1 MNKKFIALAVAA
13 AAFGTTA
20 QAVELYNNDGSTF
33 SIGGHATV
41 GVAGGDED
49 NFAVDEKS
57 PRINMEAT
65 QDLGNGFTADVKGEW
80 ALNMLNGGENSFTT
94 RLGYIGV
101 SHADYGRL
109 AAGTQWSPYYAAAGV
124 ADLPIAFANEF
135 LYDNHGAF
143 GTGRANGMVAYTN
156 GFDFDNAGALNF
168 GLAWQGDSSATA
180 FEEVDGSGKPVSTTT
195 VDVEDRFQVALGY
208 EIVGLGLNY
217 AYTGGDIK
225 DGADKE
231 KAESHV
237 VSANYG
243 TYGKG
248 LYVAGVYADNKFMNN
263 APVATAGNTTATGLL
278 EDSKAYEAILA
289 YGLSNSLNLSINY
302 EQVEDSKASETVYST
317 SAIQAEYDI
326 HPRVRAFV
334 AYQFDLQGSGEYKTD
349 KDNQYAAGVRF
360 FL

>member
-13 AAFGTTA
+13 AAFGTSA
-20 QAVELYNNDGSTF
+20 QAFELYNKDGSTF

-41 GVAGGDED
+41 GVAGGESEH
-49 NFAVDEKS
+49 FAVEEKS

-65 QDLGNGFTADVKGEW
+65 QDLGNGFTADVKAEW
-80 ALNMLNGGENSFTT
+80 AMNMLNGGDNTFTT

-101 SHADYGRL
+101 SHDEYGRL

-124 ADLPIAFANEF
+124 ADLPIAFANDF

-143 GTGRANGMVAYTN
+143 GTARANSMVAYTN
-156 GFDFDNAGALNF
+156 GFDFGNAGAFNF
-168 GLAWQGDSSATA
+168 GLGWQGDSKATLGEDFDA
-180 FEEVDGSGKPVSTTT
+180 DGNSTNKET
-195 VDVEDRFQVALGY
+195 VNVEDRFQVALGY

-217 AYTGGDIK
+217 AYTGGDIT
-225 DGADKE
+225 DGAIKE
-231 KAESHV
+231 KAQSHV

-248 LYVAGVYADNKFMNN
+248 LYVAGVYADNKYMNF
-263 APVATAGNTTATGLL
+263 ATVATGNTSSKGLL

-289 YGLSNSLNLSINY
+289 YGLSNSLNLSVNY
-302 EQVEDSKASETVYST
+302 EQVQDSKASETVYST

-326 HPRVRAFV
+326 NPRVRAFV
-334 AYQFDLQGSGEYKTD
+334 AYQFDLQGTGEYKEA

>member
-20 QAVELYNNDGSTF
+20 QAVELYNKDGSTF

-49 NFAVDEKS
+49 HFAVDEKS

-80 ALNMLNGGENSFTT
+80 ALNMLNGGDTSFKT

-101 SHADYGRL
+101 SHDDYGRV
-109 AAGTQWSPYYAAAGV
+109 AAGTQWSPYYSAAGI
-124 ADLPIAFANEF
+124 ADMPIAFANDF
-135 LYDNHGAF
+135 LYDNHGAL
-143 GTGRANGMVAYTN
+143 GTGRADKMVAYTN
-156 GFDFDNAGALNF
+156 GFDFANAGALNF
-168 GLAWQGDSSATA
+168 GLGWQGSADITNALGNKVGETA
-180 FEEVDGSGKPVSTTT
+180 
-195 VDVEDRFQVALGY
+195 DRGQVALGY
-208 EIVGLGLNY
+208 DIAGFNVNY
-217 AYTGGDIK
+217 AYTGGDITIS
-225 DGADKE
+225 GATE
-231 KAESHV
+231 KAQSHA
-237 VSANYG
+237 VSAKYG
-243 TYGKG
+243 QYGNG
-248 LYVAGVYADNKFMNN
+248 LYVAGVVAMNEYMN
-263 APVATAGNTTATGLL
+263 GGSVSGNDMPL
-278 EDSKAYEAILA
+278 EETRAYEAIVA
-289 YGLSNSLNLSINY
+289 YGLSNSLNLSVNY
-302 EQVEDSKASETVYST
+302 EAVSDEKKSDTIYAT

-334 AYQFDLQGSGEYKTD
+334 AYQFDLQGTGDYKAD

>member
-41 GVAGGDED
+41 GVAGGDESH
-49 NFAVDEKS
+49 FSVDEKS

-80 ALNMLNGGENSFTT
+80 ALNMLNGGDNSFTT

-109 AAGTQWSPYYAAAGV
+109 AAGTQWSPYYSAAGI
-124 ADLPIAFANEF
+124 ADAPIAFANDF
-135 LYDNHGAF
+135 LYDNHGAL
-143 GTGRANGMVAYTN
+143 GTGRADGLVAYTK
-156 GFDFDNAGALNF
+156 GFDFADAGALNL
-168 GLAWQGDSSATA
+168 GLGWQGSADIENAAGDKVGMT
-180 FEEVDGSGKPVSTTT
+180 D
-195 VDVEDRFQVALGY
+195 DRGQIALGY
-208 EIVGLGLNY
+208 DIAGFNVNY
-217 AYTGGDIK
+217 AYTGGDITVSG
-225 DGADKE
+225 DTE
-231 KAESHV
+231 KAQSHA
-237 VSANYG
+237 VSAKYG
-243 TYGKG
+243 QYGNG
-248 LYVAGVYADNKFMNN
+248 LFVAGVVAMNDYMN
-263 APVATAGNTTATGLL
+263 GGSVAGNDMPL
-278 EDSKAYEAILA
+278 EETRAYEAIVA
-289 YGLSNSLNLSINY
+289 YGLSNSLNLSVNY
-302 EQVEDSKASETVYST
+302 EAVSDEKKSDTVYAT

-334 AYQFDLQGSGEYKTD
+334 AYQFDLQGSGEYKAD

>member
-41 GVAGGDED
+41 GVAGGDESH
-49 NFAVDEKS
+49 FAVDEKS

-80 ALNMLNGGENSFTT
+80 ALNMLNGGDNSFTT

-109 AAGTQWSPYYAAAGV
+109 AAGTQWSPYYSAAGI
-124 ADLPIAFANEF
+124 ADAPIAFANDF
-135 LYDNHGAF
+135 LYDNHGAL
-143 GTGRANGMVAYTN
+143 GTGRADGLVAYTK
-156 GFDFDNAGALNF
+156 GFEFGDAGALNV
-168 GLAWQGDSSATA
+168 GLGWQGSADL
-180 FEEVDGSGKPVSTTT
+180 VD
-195 VDVEDRFQVALGY
+195 EDDNKFGITDDRGQIALGY
-208 EIVGLGLNY
+208 DIANFNVNY
-217 AYTGGDIK
+217 AYTGGDVRVN
-225 DGADKE
+225 ALTE
-231 KAESHV
+231 KAQSHV
-237 VSANYG
+237 VSAKYG
-243 TYGKG
+243 QYGNG
-248 LYVAGVYADNKFMNN
+248 LFVAGVVAMNEYMN
-263 APVATAGNTTATGLL
+263 GASISGGALPL
-278 EDSKAYEAILA
+278 EETRAYEAIVA
-289 YGLSNSLNLSINY
+289 YSLSNSLNLSVNY
-302 EQVEDSKASETVYST
+302 EAVNDEKKSDTVYAT